1 MGAMY
6 AVFYRKINI
15 SYSPESRVNPNL
27 PGKHRIRI
35 ALERIGLSE
44 HKEFDMLLDGILNLG
59 KHFKI

>member
-15 SYSPESRVNPNL
+15 SYSSESCVNPNL
-27 PGKHRIRI
+27 SGKHRIRVTF
-35 ALERIGLSE
+35 ERIGFSE